1 MTASYNEDTAMAK
14 DQNPIEDFNLIAKR
28 TMEQAQGAAG
38 NYLGWLQ
45 KSMSSSPWGDA
56 ELGKKL
62 MTYAERN
69 ISATFEFVQ
78 KLSQAKDF
86 QDLVR
91 IQSEFMQ
98 AQLQSF
104 GEQAKD
110 IGEASTKAVADAM
123 KTKSPSIRPPD

>member
-1 MTASYNEDTAMAK
+1 MTALCNEDTVMAK
-14 DQNPIEDFNLIAKR
+14 DQKSVEDFNVIAKR

-45 KSMSSSPWGDA
+45 KSMSASPWGDA
-56 ELGKKL
+56 EMGKKL
-62 MTYAERN
+62 MGYAERN

-98 AQLQSF
+98 TQLQSF

-110 IGEASTKAVADAM
+110 IGEASTKAVAEAM
-123 KTKSPSIRPPD
+123 KTGSPSIRPPD

>member
-1 MTASYNEDTAMAK
+1 MAK
-14 DQNPIEDFNLIAKR
+14 DQNPIEDFNLMAKR

-62 MTYAERN
+62 MSYAERN

>member
-1 MTASYNEDTAMAK
+1 
-14 DQNPIEDFNLIAKR
+14 
-28 TMEQAQGAAG
+28 
-38 NYLGWLQ
+38 
-45 KSMSSSPWGDA
+45 
-56 ELGKKL
+56 
-62 MTYAERN
+62 
-69 ISATFEFVQ
+69 VQ